1 LSRDEFKLSR
11 RLLINQ
17 LYDIYGPLL
26 TEKQQE
32 AWELHEFSDLSLS
45 EMAEKLGTSRQAV
58 HDLVSRSRDRLE
70 ELESLLGF
78 RKREALLEEEIR
90 TLRRALGERGSRE
103 EGKSSPEEE
112 GNV

>member
-1 LSRDEFKLSR
+1 MARDEFMLSR
-11 RLLINQ
+11 RLFINQ

-26 TEKQQE
+26 TEKQRE

-45 EMAEKLGTSRQAV
+45 EMAEKLGASRQAV
-58 HDLVSRSRDRLE
+58 HDLITRSRDRLE

-78 RKREALLEEEIR
+78 HRREALLEEEIR
-90 TLRRALGERGSRE
+90 SLRQALGESGGKGEGRSSAE
-103 EGKSSPEEE
+103 ED

>member
-1 LSRDEFKLSR
+1 
-11 RLLINQ
+11 
-17 LYDIYGPLL
+17 
-26 TEKQQE
+26 
-32 AWELHEFSDLSLS
+32 
-45 EMAEKLGTSRQAV
+45 MAEKLGASRQAV